1 MIRRIHVQT
10 HNVPHLLDKLRVF
23 GEFEVLHPVRLQSER
38 MPDAHDGRLDSPVF
52 SAISRLLQCVLF
64 SGIDSRVL
72 VTTSSTCPSVMDRG
86 APGHGSLNSPSSRRT
101 RKRSRHLPTVAL
113 LM

>member
-1 MIRRIHVQT
+1 MRTMAVCDR
-10 HNVPHLLDKLRVF
+10 
-23 GEFEVLHPVRLQSER
+23 
-38 MPDAHDGRLDSPVF
+38 PVF

-72 VTTSSTCPSVMDRG
+72 VTTSSTCRSVMDRG
-86 APGHGSLNSPSSRRT
+86 APGRGSSNRPSSRRM
-101 RKRSRHLPTVAL
+101 RKRPRHLHTVAL